1 MKQFQHIA
9 TLVLASLFALSLSS
23 CGEQDEVMNRTENDE
38 KGIAIESITAT
49 LQGMQGEVQG
59 AETRAGKDGTKFAVN
74 EKNDPTKKGIV
85 ERGKAGWEMDFTL
98 YNGTAKYDD
107 GSFTGATYNEDKS
120 TQPSTWAWNWQVQ
133 KYFPNYKIP
142 NAEAVLYPTP
152 GTNNPEITKDQSKE
166 DGSTLLAQDIL
177 VRGKGQ
183 IKVAHTIELQFNHKH
198 SMLDFVIKDVN
209 REDIKEVKVS
219 MDGGNTPE
227 SFDYVPYQVTTETTG
242 VGDIEYMLIVSEE
255 SKFNPIVQI
264 ITQKGTNNTQS
275 ITYKQ
280 TIGILKTENSTE
292 TLAANTCYCFTLQG
306 ADLKISPITILN
318 WATGESLPGEY
329 IAVTAYPTFKAED
342 YAGETFYFYYDS
354 KLKENGKP
362 KLQAITF
369 NENAECTIKPD
380 GRILTHI
387 YTPDQVEDI
396 TDSKEG
402 NKTPKAGEE
411 AKGGLTSPVILGTMV
426 VDVKTAIQ
434 SVANN

>member
-59 AETRAGKDGTKFAVN
+59 ATTRTGKDGFSVN
-74 EKNDPTKKGIV
+74 TVKDPTYTSIA
-85 ERGKAGWEMDFTL
+85 ERGKAGWKMDFTL
-98 YNGTAKYDD
+98 YNGTAQYDD
-107 GSFTGATYNEDKS
+107 GSFTGAAYNEDKS

-133 KYFPNYKIP
+133 KYFPNYKKP

-152 GTNNPEITKDQSKE
+152 GTNNPEITKDQSTAG
-166 DGSTLLAQDIL
+166 GSTLLAQDIL

-183 IKVAHTIELQFNHKH
+183 IDVAHTIELQFNHKH

-209 REDIKEVKVS
+209 IADIAEVKVS
-219 MDGGNTPE
+219 MDGGSN
-227 SFDYVPYQVTTETTG
+227 FDYTPYRVTTETTG
-242 VGDIEYMLIVSEE
+242 VGDIEYMLIVSEG
-255 SKFNPIVQI
+255 SNVNPVVQI
-264 ITQKGTNNTQS
+264 TTNNKSSSNSQK

-292 TLAANTCYCFTLQG
+292 TLAANSCYCFTLQG

-342 YAGETFYFYYDS
+342 HAGETFYFYYDS
-354 KLKENGKP
+354 NLKENGVS

-387 YTPDQVEDI
+387 YTPEQVEDI
-396 TDSKEG
+396 TTGG
-402 NKTPKAGEE
+402 NKTPKAAEETKGE
-411 AKGGLTSPVILGTMV
+411 LTSPIILGTMV

-434 SVANN
+434 SVATN

>member
-59 AETRAGKDGTKFAVN
+59 ATTRTGKDGTKFAVN

-98 YNGTAKYDD
+98 YYGGKPYEP
-107 GSFTGATYNEDKS
+107 GSFTAATYSGSESKW
-120 TQPSTWAWNWQVQ
+120 TWDGQ
-133 KYFPNYKIP
+133 KYFPNYKKP
-142 NAEAVLYPTP
+142 NAEAVLYPDGWTDKS
-152 GTNNPEITKDQSKE
+152 EIIKDQSTAG
-166 DGSTLLAQDIL
+166 GSDLLAQDIL

-183 IKVAHTIELQFNHKH
+183 IDVAHTIELQFNHKH

-255 SKFNPIVQI
+255 SKFNPIVRI
-264 ITQKGTNNTQS
+264 ATKGDPSNTQS

-292 TLAANTCYCFTLQG
+292 TLVANSCYCFTLQG

-342 YAGETFYFYYDS
+342 HAGETFYFYYDS
-354 KLKENGKP
+354 NLKENGKP

-387 YTPDQVEDI
+387 YKPEQVEDI
-396 TDSKEG
+396 ATGG

-411 AKGGLTSPVILGTMV
+411 AKGKLPSPIILGTMV

-434 SVANN
+434 SVATN